1 MPLREIG
8 EKKKKEER
16 RRRKK
21 QHWGRGAARVLPGQ
35 GWTVASSVRATG
47 VPKAGAPPG
56 LRSLERERV
65 GGRWFLPLIKTA
77 ATSKGGSE
85 GPRCL

>member
-1 MPLREIG
+1 MQRAVERERGADSKLPLREIG

-47 VPKAGAPPG
+47 VPKAGAPLVSDLWSESVSG
-56 LRSLERERV
+56 E
-65 GGRWFLPLIKTA
+65 GGFCR
-77 ATSKGGSE
+77 
-85 GPRCL
+85 